1 MSRKKIKPEIE
12 AKVLSSS
19 RRRCCLC
26 FGVNR
31 EFSEKKGQIAH
42 LDKDNTNASFDNLA
56 FLCFEH
62 HDIYDSKT
70 SQSKNYTI
78 SEVKEYREEL
88 YSSIIPIIE
97 KRAKITKPQD
107 NNSRQSKSL
116 REIKRDE
123 IKQIILEVMTEMG
136 PEHSLIHLAWKTGLA
151 RHSVESLLY
160 ELSEENI
167 IRIDR
172 TEGTNK
178 KAYSLVNSFENRLID
193 TFITSLESAVVSDNR
208 FLRTRQY
215 EIDAIIETDPV
226 IYCIEAIVSKGN
238 LTAEHIS
245 GRLSQLTQAAE
256 NLHYEK
262 ITRVLLIGITDK
274 TIIEDIEFDALKQD
288 NIIIKLI
295 EME

>member
-1 MSRKKIKPEIE
+1 MSRKKIKPETE
-12 AKVLSSS
+12 TKVLSSS
-19 RRRCCLC
+19 RRRCCIC

-31 EFSEKKGQIAH
+31 DFSEKKGQIAH

-62 HDIYDSKT
+62 HDVYDSKT

-78 SEVKEYREEL
+78 SEVKEYRKEL

-97 KRAKITKPQD
+97 ERSKIIKQKD
-107 NNSRQSKSL
+107 NTTRQSKGLSKF
-116 REIKRDE
+116 KRDE
-123 IKQIILEVMTEMG
+123 IKQIIIEVMSEMG
-136 PEHSLIHLAWKTGLA
+136 PEHSLMHLAGKTGLT

-160 ELSEENI
+160 EMKEENI

-172 TEGTNK
+172 VKGTNK
-178 KAYSLVNSFENRLID
+178 KAYSLMNSIENRLID
-193 TFITSLESAVVSDNR
+193 TFIKSLKSAVVSDTR

-226 IYCIEAIVSKGN
+226 MYCIEAIVTNGK
-238 LTAEHIS
+238 LTTEHIS
-245 GRLSQLTQAAE
+245 RRLSQLTKASE

-262 ITRVLLIGITDK
+262 TTRVLLIGITEK
-274 TIIEDIEFDALKQD
+274 TIMEAVEFEALKQE

-295 EME
+295 EMK